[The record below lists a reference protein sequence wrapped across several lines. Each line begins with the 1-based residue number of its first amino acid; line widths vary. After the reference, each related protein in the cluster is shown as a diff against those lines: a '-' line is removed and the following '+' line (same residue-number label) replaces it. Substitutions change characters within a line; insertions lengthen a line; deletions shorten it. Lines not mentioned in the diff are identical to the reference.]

1 LWLSYESADV
11 VNTGVSAVNAGD
23 ILTLAT
29 SMLVITLVNV
39 AAFIVWV
46 VIAARPTRSTELR

>member
-1 LWLSYESADV
+1 
-11 VNTGVSAVNAGD
+11 
-23 ILTLAT
+23 
-29 SMLVITLVNV
+29 MLVITLVNV